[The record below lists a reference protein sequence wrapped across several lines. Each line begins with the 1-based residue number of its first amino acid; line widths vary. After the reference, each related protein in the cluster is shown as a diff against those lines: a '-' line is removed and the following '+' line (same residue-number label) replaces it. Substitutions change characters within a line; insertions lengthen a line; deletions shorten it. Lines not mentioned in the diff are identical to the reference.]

1 MQSNGLNPIYMMGKI
16 KMDNEFETEEPFI
29 VTTADMLEIVA
40 GGGNGSEYVDV
51 SGLIETAAKELRE
64 KDNEIEQL
72 RKLEARYWEFAS
84 KYDSLLIDVGR
95 LREALER
102 IANSSNW
109 GGDGCWDADSY
120 PNEIAEEALKEE

>member
-1 MQSNGLNPIYMMGKI
+1 
-16 KMDNEFETEEPFI
+16 MDNEFETEEPFI

-84 KYDSLLIDVGR
+84 KYDSLLVEIER
-95 LREALER
+95 LREENNDLKSALMNVLFSEV
-102 IANSSNW
+102 SHV
-109 GGDGCWDADSY
+109 
-120 PNEIAEEALKEE
+120 EITEFTKEKE